1 MWIRLNKI
9 KHICGEHRTQS
20 MADLTRAFLC
30 QVAMALDLIVQFS
43 VTTTQ
48 SLIQQILAELV
59 FLAGS
64 SFWQGIQWGQRQPG
78 SLFSLSLS
86 FSDTFS

>member
-1 MWIRLNKI
+1 MWIRLNEI
-9 KHICGEHRTQS
+9 KHIRGEHRTQS
-20 MADLTRAFLC
+20 MADLTHTFLC
-30 QVAMALDLIVQFS
+30 QVVLASYLIVQFS

-48 SLIQQILAELV
+48 SLIQQMFAELV

-78 SLFSLSLS
+78 SLFSLSLF